1 MSVKVAKTAG
11 FCYGV
16 RRAVDEVYKRVES
29 GEKIGVLGEL
39 IHNQYVID
47 DLKSRG
53 VKIYD
58 DILDAE
64 EDRTLIIRTHGVKK
78 EVIDALCK
86 KNITIVDLTCPF
98 VGKIHKIVKE
108 NYENGAQIVIIGDKN
123 HPEVIGINGW
133 CDDTAFIT
141 YDESCDFTPISD
153 KNTVCVV
160 AQTTINK
167 EIFSKIV
174 QNIKNTCKSVVVFDT
189 ICNATKDRQTEAA
202 SLSAQSDVMF
212 VIGGRKSSNTA
223 KLFDIAKAN
232 CPQAY
237 FIETKSDIPSGL
249 ELKNKKIGIT
259 AGASTPGRIIEEVL
273 TTMDEKMTNEESF
286 AELFAQSESKTLNN
300 GDIVDATVVEIRN
313 NEVIVDLGGFKYNGQ
328 LAADQLSDDPYA
340 KVTDLVKP
348 GDVIKV
354 YVVGVND
361 AEGKVVLSRKKL
373 VAMESWNKMKE
384 AFENKEILNGKII
397 RSVKG
402 GVIALVNQTQVF
414 VPARHAALRFVQ
426 DLDSLVNTEVRL
438 RLIDM
443 DERKKRFVGSVR
455 SVLEEEKKAV
465 EDAFWA
471 SAEVGKEYT
480 GAVKSLTSFGAFVD
494 LGGVDGLV
502 HISELSWNKIKHP
515 SEVVKEG
522 DVVTVYI
529 KDLNPETKK
538 ISLGYKK
545 AEDNPWVIAK
555 SKYNVGDVVKCK
567 VVRIMPF
574 GAFCE
579 LMPNVDGLIHI
590 SQIADRRIGKPED
603 VLTIGD
609 EVEAKILAI
618 DWDTNKISLSIRAL
632 IEPPAEEAKS
642 EAADAPEEVQE
653 APVDEEVPVDI
664 EKYIAENPAE
674 EEEPVA
680 EVAEENKDSAQAE
693 E

>member
-1 MSVKVAKTAG
+1 MSIKVAKTAG

-16 RRAVDEVYKRVES
+16 KRAVDEVYRRVNG
-29 GEKIGVLGEL
+29 GEKIATLGEL
-39 IHNQYVID
+39 IHNHTVID
-47 DLKSRG
+47 DLEKKG
-53 VKIYD
+53 VVVYD
-58 DILDAE
+58 SLPTHDDG
-64 EDRTLIIRTHGVKK
+64 RTLVIRTHGVKK
-78 EVIDALCK
+78 SIIDEAEARGIK
-86 KNITIVDLTCPF
+86 YVDLTCPF
-98 VGKIHKIVKE
+98 VGKIHKIVNEHYKKG
-108 NYENGAQIVIIGDKN
+108 YKIIIVGDEN

-133 CDDTAFIT
+133 CDDSALIV
-141 YDESCDFTPISD
+141 YAGKD
-153 KNTVCVV
+153 KIPENYAENDVCVV

-167 EIFSKIV
+167 ELFVEIV
-174 QNIKNTCKSVVVFDT
+174 KNIKNTCKSVLVFDT
-189 ICNATKDRQTEAA
+189 ICNATKDRQSEAA
-202 SLSAQSDVMF
+202 ALSAESDVML

-223 KLFDIAKAN
+223 KLFEIARAG
-232 CPQAY
+232 CPEAY
-237 FIETKSDIPSGL
+237 FIETCRQLPMQAIS
-249 ELKNKKIGIT
+249 KNKKIGIT
-259 AGASTPGRIIEEVL
+259 AGASTPGCIIEEVIQ
-273 TTMDEKMTNEESF
+273 TMDEKMTNEESF

-300 GDIVDATVVEIRN
+300 GDIVDGTVVEIRN

-340 KVTDLVKP
+340 KVTDMVKP
-348 GDVIKV
+348 GDEIKV

-384 AFENKEILNGKII
+384 AYENKEILDGKII
-397 RSVKG
+397 KSVKG

-426 DLDSLVNTEVRL
+426 DLDKLLNTDVRL

-465 EDAFWA
+465 EDAFWS

-522 DVVTVYI
+522 DVITVYI

-555 SKYNVGDVVKCK
+555 SKLNVGDVVKCK

-579 LMPNVDGLIHI
+579 IMPNVDGLIHI
-590 SQIADRRIGKPED
+590 SQIADHRIGKPED
-603 VLTIGD
+603 VLTIGE
-609 EVEAKILAI
+609 EVEAKITAI
-618 DWDTNKISLSIRAL
+618 DWDASKISLSIRAL
-632 IEPPAEEAKS
+632 IEPAPQEKKETAPAPKS
-642 EAADAPEEVQE
+642 EPVVEE
-653 APVDEEVPVDI
+653 DVPVDI
-664 EKYIAENPAE
+664 EKFIAENDAKEEASAE
-674 EEEPVA
+674 DA
-680 EVAEENKDSAQAE
+680 E
-693 E
+693 

>member
-1 MSVKVAKTAG
+1 MSVKTAKTAG

-16 RRAVDEVYKRVES
+16 KRAVDEVYKLVEA
-29 GEKIGVLGEL
+29 GEKIGTLGEL
-39 IHNQYVID
+39 IHNHTVID
-47 DLKSRG
+47 DLEAKG
-53 VKIYD
+53 VMIYD
-58 DILDAE
+58 DISQAQP
-64 EDRTLIIRTHGVKK
+64 DRKIVIRTHGVKK
-78 EVIDALCK
+78 EIADEI
-86 KNITIVDLTCPF
+86 KNRGFAYIDLTCPF
-98 VGKIHKIVKE
+98 VAKIHKIVHE
-108 NYENGAQIVIIGDKN
+108 HYEKGYSIVIVGDKN

-133 CDDTAFIT
+133 CDDSAFIT
-141 YDESCDFTPISD
+141 YDENCVLPQNLTEKP
-153 KNTVCVV
+153 VCVV

-167 EIFSKIV
+167 ELFGKIV
-174 QNIKNTCKSVVVFDT
+174 QIIKNTCKTVVVFDT

-202 SLSAQSDVMF
+202 ALSAESDVMF

-223 KLFDIAKAN
+223 KLFEIAKAN
-232 CPQAY
+232 CPEAY
-237 FIETKSDIPSGL
+237 FIETCADIPKGVD
-249 ELKNKKIGIT
+249 LKNKKIGIT
-259 AGASTPGRIIEEVL
+259 AGASTPGCIIEEVF
-273 TTMDEKMTNEESF
+273 TTMDEKITNEESF

-328 LAADQLSDDPYA
+328 LAADQLSEDPYA
-340 KVTDLVKP
+340 KVSDLVKP
-348 GDVIKV
+348 GDEIKV

-384 AFENKEILNGKII
+384 AYENKEILDAKII
-397 RSVKG
+397 KAVKG
-402 GVIALVNQTQVF
+402 GVIALVDQTQVF

-426 DLDSLVNTEVRL
+426 DLDTLLNTNVRL

-515 SEVVKEG
+515 SEIVKEG
-522 DVVTVYI
+522 DVITVYI

-555 SKYNVGDVVKCK
+555 AKYNEGDVVKCK

-579 LMPNVDGLIHI
+579 IMPNVDGLIHI

-603 VLTIGD
+603 VLSIGE
-609 EVEAKILAI
+609 EVEAKITAV
-618 DWDTNKISLSIRAL
+618 DWEANKISLSIRAL
-632 IEPPAEEAKS
+632 IAPPVEEKKEAEKEEAVA
-642 EAADAPEEVQE
+642 EPAAAEVE
-653 APVDEEVPVDI
+653 DEPVDI

-674 EEEPVA
+674 DEE
-680 EVAEENKDSAQAE
+680 
-693 E
+693 

>member
-1 MSVKVAKTAG
+1 MSIKVAKTAG

-16 RRAVDEVYKRVES
+16 KRAVDEVYRRVNG
-29 GEKIGVLGEL
+29 GEKIATLGEL
-39 IHNQYVID
+39 IHNHTVID
-47 DLKSRG
+47 DLEKKG
-53 VKIYD
+53 VVVYD
-58 DILDAE
+58 SLPAHDDG
-64 EDRTLIIRTHGVKK
+64 RTLVIRTHGVKK
-78 EVIDALCK
+78 SIIDEAEARGIK
-86 KNITIVDLTCPF
+86 YVDLTCPF
-98 VGKIHKIVKE
+98 VGKIHKIVNEHHKKG
-108 NYENGAQIVIIGDKN
+108 YKIIIVGDEN

-133 CDDTAFIT
+133 CDDSALIV
-141 YDESCDFTPISD
+141 YAGKD
-153 KNTVCVV
+153 KIPENYAENDVCVV

-167 EIFSKIV
+167 ELFVEIV
-174 QNIKNTCKSVVVFDT
+174 KNIKNTCKSVLVFDT
-189 ICNATKDRQTEAA
+189 ICNATKDRQSEAA
-202 SLSAQSDVMF
+202 ALSAESDVML

-223 KLFDIAKAN
+223 KLFEIARAG
-232 CPQAY
+232 CPEAY
-237 FIETKSDIPSGL
+237 FIETCRQLPMQAIS
-249 ELKNKKIGIT
+249 KNKKIGIT
-259 AGASTPGRIIEEVL
+259 AGASTPGCIIEEVIQ
-273 TTMDEKMTNEESF
+273 TMDEKMTNEESF

-300 GDIVDATVVEIRN
+300 GDIVDGTVVEIRN

-340 KVTDLVKP
+340 KVTDMVKP
-348 GDVIKV
+348 GDEIKV

-384 AFENKEILNGKII
+384 AYENKEILDGKII
-397 RSVKG
+397 KSVKG

-426 DLDSLVNTEVRL
+426 DLDKLLNTDVRL

-465 EDAFWA
+465 EDAFWS

-522 DVVTVYI
+522 DVITVYI

-555 SKYNVGDVVKCK
+555 SKLNVGDVVKCK

-579 LMPNVDGLIHI
+579 IMPNVDGLIHI
-590 SQIADRRIGKPED
+590 SQIADHRIGKPED
-603 VLTIGD
+603 VLTIGED
-609 EVEAKILAI
+609 VEAKITAI
-618 DWDTNKISLSIRAL
+618 DWDASKISLSIRAL
-632 IEPPAEEAKS
+632 IEPAPQAQEKKETAPAPKS
-642 EAADAPEEVQE
+642 EPVVEE
-653 APVDEEVPVDI
+653 DVPVDI
-664 EKYIAENPAE
+664 EKFIAENDAKEEASAE
-674 EEEPVA
+674 DA
-680 EVAEENKDSAQAE
+680 E
-693 E
+693 

>member
-1 MSVKVAKTAG
+1 MSIKVAKTAG

-16 RRAVDEVYKRVES
+16 KRAVDEVYRRVNG
-29 GEKIGVLGEL
+29 GEKIATLGEL
-39 IHNQYVID
+39 IHNHTVID
-47 DLKSRG
+47 DLEKKG
-53 VKIYD
+53 VVVYD
-58 DILDAE
+58 SLPAHDDG
-64 EDRTLIIRTHGVKK
+64 RTLVIRTHGVKK
-78 EVIDALCK
+78 SIIDEAEARGIK
-86 KNITIVDLTCPF
+86 YVDLTCPF
-98 VGKIHKIVKE
+98 VGKIHKIVNEHHKKG
-108 NYENGAQIVIIGDKN
+108 YKIIIVGDEN

-133 CDDTAFIT
+133 CDDSALIV
-141 YDESCDFTPISD
+141 YAGKD
-153 KNTVCVV
+153 KIPENYAENDVCVV

-167 EIFSKIV
+167 ELFVEIV
-174 QNIKNTCKSVVVFDT
+174 KNIKNTCKSVLVFDT
-189 ICNATKDRQTEAA
+189 ICNATKDRQSEAA
-202 SLSAQSDVMF
+202 ALSAESDVML

-223 KLFDIAKAN
+223 KLFEIARAG
-232 CPQAY
+232 CPEAY
-237 FIETKSDIPSGL
+237 FIETCRQLPMRAIS
-249 ELKNKKIGIT
+249 KNKKIGIT
-259 AGASTPGRIIEEVL
+259 AGASTPGCIIEEVIQ
-273 TTMDEKMTNEESF
+273 TMDEKMTNEESF

-300 GDIVDATVVEIRN
+300 GDIVDGTVVEIRN

-340 KVTDLVKP
+340 KVTDMVKP
-348 GDVIKV
+348 GDEIKV

-384 AFENKEILNGKII
+384 AYENKEILDGKII
-397 RSVKG
+397 KSVKG

-414 VPARHAALRFVQ
+414 VPARHAALRFVL
-426 DLDSLVNTEVRL
+426 DLDKLLNTDVRL

-465 EDAFWA
+465 EDAFWS

-522 DVVTVYI
+522 DVITVYI

-555 SKYNVGDVVKCK
+555 SKLNVGDVVKCK

-579 LMPNVDGLIHI
+579 IMPNVDGLIHI
-590 SQIADRRIGKPED
+590 SQIADHRIGKPED
-603 VLTIGD
+603 VLTIGE
-609 EVEAKILAI
+609 EVEAKITAI
-618 DWDTNKISLSIRAL
+618 DWDASKISLSIRAL
-632 IEPPAEEAKS
+632 IEPAPQAQEKKETAPAPKS
-642 EAADAPEEVQE
+642 EPVVEE
-653 APVDEEVPVDI
+653 DVPVDI
-664 EKYIAENPAE
+664 EKFIAENDAKEEASAE
-674 EEEPVA
+674 DA
-680 EVAEENKDSAQAE
+680 E
-693 E
+693 